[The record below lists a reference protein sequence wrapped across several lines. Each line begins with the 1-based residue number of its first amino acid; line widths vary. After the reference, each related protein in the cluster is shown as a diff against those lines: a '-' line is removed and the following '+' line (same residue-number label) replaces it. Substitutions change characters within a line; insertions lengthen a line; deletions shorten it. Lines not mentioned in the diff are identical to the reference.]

1 MRRFLPILILL
12 CACEASQGTGSPEPT
27 AEPFVDQTL
36 SETHVSLSVRSGD
49 TPVANAIVMVRAPLD
64 GDEVGP
70 VMLTAMTDPSGE
82 AEGIFTRRADQEEF
96 DVVVVKDGFE
106 GALPG
111 DMRAQLGDFAPA
123 AIVRADIQA
132 LSATRIDLTKKGTP

>member
-1 MRRFLPILILL
+1 
-12 CACEASQGTGSPEPT
+12 
-27 AEPFVDQTL
+27 
-36 SETHVSLSVRSGD
+36 
-49 TPVANAIVMVRAPLD
+49 
-64 GDEVGP
+64 
-70 VMLTAMTDPSGE
+70 MLTAMTDPSGE